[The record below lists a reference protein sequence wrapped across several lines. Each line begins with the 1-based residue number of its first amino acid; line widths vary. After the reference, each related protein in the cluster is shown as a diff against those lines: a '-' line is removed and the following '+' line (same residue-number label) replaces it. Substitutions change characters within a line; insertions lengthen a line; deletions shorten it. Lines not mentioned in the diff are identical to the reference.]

1 MINKAYEIITEALKP
16 VIESQKFTRQ
26 GDEYV
31 FSNSKKAFRIN
42 YNAERHI
49 FELDVAN
56 LEGGEAEFYNVSNYL
71 FDEASDERDARSVG
85 GDFLDS
91 LNNELGIQRSVA
103 LRRKDVFLPTK
114 AAADATP
121 GVEAFANRFLT
132 LFPAYKDAYKDSV
145 AQYNGFL
152 PDYFFSTNAAP
163 LLADFIQKGE
173 TKQFVKMVNMLDDY
187 YVDGDNEVQ
196 STITYSILG
205 EMFRADATT
214 LDSFVQLCQKNEI
227 GSHLITPAQCMY
239 KYIIKKNK

>member
-1 MINKAYEIITEALKP
+1 MLNNAYEIIIETLKP
-16 VIESQKFTRQ
+16 VIESQKFVRQ

-31 FSNSKKAFRIN
+31 FSNDKKAFRISH
-42 YNAERHI
+42 NAEKHV

-56 LEGGEAEFYNVSNYL
+56 LEGGEADFVNISNYL
-71 FDEASDERDARSVG
+71 FDDSSDERDARSVG

-103 LRRKDVFLPTK
+103 LRRKDVSLPSK

-121 GVEAFANRFLT
+121 GVEAFASRFLT
-132 LFPAYKDAYKDSV
+132 LFPAYKDVYKDSV

-163 LLADFIQKGE
+163 LLAGFIKNGE
-173 TKQFVKMVNMLDDY
+173 TKQFVKMVNMLDEY

-205 EMFRADATT
+205 EMFRTDATT
-214 LDSFVQLCQKNEI
+214 LDGFVEMCNKNEI
-227 GSHLITPAQCMY
+227 GTHLTTPAKCMY
-239 KYIIKKNK
+239 KYVIKKNK

>member
-1 MINKAYEIITEALKP
+1 MLNNAYEIIIETLKP
-16 VIESQKFTRQ
+16 VIDAQKFVRQ

-31 FSNSKKAFRIN
+31 FSNNKKAFRIVH
-42 YNAERHI
+42 NAEKSI

-71 FDEASDERDARSVG
+71 FDDNSDERDARSVG

-91 LNNELGIQRSVA
+91 LNNELGVQRSVA
-103 LRRKDVFLPTK
+103 LRRKDVSLPSK
-114 AAADATP
+114 ASSDATP

-163 LLADFIQKGE
+163 LLAELIAKGE
-173 TKQFVKMVNMLDDY
+173 TKQFVKLVNMLDDY

-205 EMFRADATT
+205 EMFRADAST
-214 LDSFVQLCQKNEI
+214 LNSFVEQCKKNDI
-227 GSHLITPAQCMY
+227 GKHLITPAECMY
-239 KYIIKKNK
+239 KYVIKKNK